1 MILLDTFEEA
11 SLGKSMILQTLP
23 LSAKVGKTSILVN
36 DNAPLILS
44 CSPLLK
50 SSSHLINVTN
60 TGMVPLDITV
70 QTVESGQSEFLIEP
84 HIFQLLPRNTK
95 SLKTVF
101 KPSTK
106 ERKRCVYGLSVH
118 KNIFKIS
125 IFGCD
130 FHTI

>member
-1 MILLDTFEEA
+1 MNLSGVLMILLDTFEEA
-11 SLGKSMILQTLP
+11 SLGKSVILQTLP
-23 LSAKVGKTSILVN
+23 LSAKVGKTSIVVN
-36 DNAPLILS
+36 DNAPLTFS

-101 KPSTK
+101 KPATK
-106 ERKRCVYGLSVH
+106 ERKRYA
-118 KNIFKIS
+118 
-125 IFGCD
+125 
-130 FHTI
+130 